1 MRNIVR
7 AGTIAVLPVLAA
19 GCASRQAAPSS
30 PPVAPSPAAPKT
42 SGAAPADWSVT
53 AEDAALPNPLTAS
66 PENLSRGQEL
76 FRRHCTAC
84 HGSSGKG
91 DGPIA
96 LQWARLP
103 RDLTH
108 PERQARL
115 TDGEIFTKISQGHR
129 SGSDVIMPGLS
140 NRLSA
145 DDRWRIVIYV
155 RTLKAKTP

>member
-7 AGTIAVLPVLAA
+7 AGSLALLPVLAG
-19 GCASRQAAPSS
+19 GCASNQTPSR
-30 PPVAPSPAAPKT
+30 PPVAPSASPPST
-42 SGAAPADWSVT
+42 SGAAPADWT
-53 AEDAALPNPLTAS
+53 ITPEDAALRNPLTAS
-66 PENLSRGQEL
+66 PENLKRGEEL

-84 HGSSGKG
+84 HGSSGRG

-96 LQWARLP
+96 LQWQRLP

-129 SGSDVIMPGLS
+129 QGADVIMPGLA

-145 DDRWRIVIYV
+145 DDRWRVVLYV
-155 RTLKAKTP
+155 RTLRAKTP